1 MLDPQDLATQ
11 FVRPTDSASRN
22 SSLNNSLSE
31 RSWGKAGSQNG
42 GKGEIGINGDFFERG
57 IEMESIRGQLKSAQ
71 IEVNY
76 WKNMYDTE
84 VGSLRER
91 NMHYERLV
99 KEKNRALKDVMR
111 NFRQLQSTIEQLVK
125 EKQALQARCNSL

>member
-1 MLDPQDLATQ
+1 M
-11 FVRPTDSASRN
+11 
-22 SSLNNSLSE
+22 LSE
-31 RSWGKAGSQNG
+31 RSWGKVQSSNG
-42 GKGEIGINGDFFERG
+42 NGDFFERG
-57 IEMESIRGQLKSAQ
+57 IELESIRGQLKSAQ

-91 NMHYERLV
+91 NIHYERLV

-111 NFRQLQSTIEQLVK
+111 NFR
-125 EKQALQARCNSL
+125 